1 MIFADLQAGQAVFLD
16 ANVFVYHSTHD
27 PQYGAAC
34 TDLLDRCERQEIG
47 AFTSTHVVSEAAH
60 RLMTLE
66 ACALLGRPQAGI
78 AQFLRKHPAEVR
90 KLTGFRKTLEGI
102 SQSAIQILTIAPS
115 LLVIAALISQQTGLL
130 HNDAMIV
137 ALMQTNGLANL
148 ASNDDDFDHVLGIT
162 RYSPC

>member
-34 TDLLDRCERQEIG
+34 TDLLDRCERQEIS

-60 RLMTLE
+60 RLIDHTGSLR
-66 ACALLGRPQAGI
+66 LLGRPQAGI

-90 KLTGFRKTLEGI
+90 KLSGFRKTLEGI
-102 SQSAIQILTIAPS
+102 SQSAIR
-115 LLVIAALISQQTGLL
+115 
-130 HNDAMIV
+130 
-137 ALMQTNGLANL
+137 
-148 ASNDDDFDHVLGIT
+148 F
-162 RYSPC
+162 